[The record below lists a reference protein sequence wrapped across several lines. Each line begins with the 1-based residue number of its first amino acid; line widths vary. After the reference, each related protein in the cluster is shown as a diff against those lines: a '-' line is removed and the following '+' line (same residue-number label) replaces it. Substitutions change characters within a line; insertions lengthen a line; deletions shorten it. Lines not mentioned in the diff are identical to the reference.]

1 MTAVVIASD
10 SRAALMQLRHPDR
23 GTPCVAN
30 LSAKLCAVRDRGCD
44 IVLQWV
50 PSHIGL
56 PGNEAADRLAKNAHG
71 DSAIPESDAVTP
83 FDVARNTIH
92 RRLMARHP
100 DPRVASGNSPRL
112 ISFVDFGTRARRLLL
127 RIRVGCVWT
136 AERRQRIGGVGDG
149 LCADCGALETVDHL
163 LYLTGGPVECVAVT
177 VRLGGTDTT
186 VASVYVRPGNP
197 WDARLIVRLTQR
209 IKQNLLICGDFN
221 CRHVEWGSRTSSRQG
236 CDVLDAIRAAGL
248 NLLNTGSPTFVRPS
262 CTPTAIDLSV
272 ASPDCAYD
280 WSTHPDTA
288 GSDHLPIDI
297 LPRTERP
304 ADKVTYSVVQWSRF
318 RELCEENS
326 CEPHSFFDHIAACAS
341 GATIRCAVLPGT
353 PVPDIKLLNLRAAR
367 RRAQR
372 RARRTNKPAHWTI
385 YKRLDAA
392 CLRHAKRLRRRSWI
406 SVCRALDEPR
416 AQARGWRI
424 LSSMLHY
431 KAPRFPALSIA
442 VAKG

>member
-163 LYLTGGPVECVAVT
+163 LCECPAFSGPRTALRIEYGE
-177 VRLGGTDTT
+177 LGLPSATSSETT
-186 VASVYVRPGNP
+186 VPG
-197 WDARLIVRLTQR
+197 R
-209 IKQNLLICGDFN
+209 ICLENA
-221 CRHVEWGSRTSSRQG
+221 QG
-236 CDVLDAIRAAGL
+236 
-248 NLLNTGSPTFVRPS
+248 F
-262 CTPTAIDLSV
+262 TP
-272 ASPDCAYD
+272 PDPLY
-280 WSTHPDTA
+280 
-288 GSDHLPIDI
+288 
-297 LPRTERP
+297 
-304 ADKVTYSVVQWSRF
+304 
-318 RELCEENS
+318 
-326 CEPHSFFDHIAACAS
+326 
-341 GATIRCAVLPGT
+341 
-353 PVPDIKLLNLRAAR
+353 
-367 RRAQR
+367 
-372 RARRTNKPAHWTI
+372 
-385 YKRLDAA
+385 
-392 CLRHAKRLRRRSWI
+392 
-406 SVCRALDEPR
+406 
-416 AQARGWRI
+416 
-424 LSSMLHY
+424 
-431 KAPRFPALSIA
+431 
-442 VAKG
+442 